1 MRVGYTLTEYFYFKN
16 KERRALIYVSILCVI
31 ASFIPL
37 TFPLFQSSQKVDFSE
52 FKQEIALFYA
62 HEEKEE
68 AIPNTALISQEV
80 SYFPFNPNTASK
92 DDFQKLGLSP
102 RTAQSILNY
111 RNKGGKFFKAEDFK
125 KIYTLNSEDYE
136 RLENYI
142 SIPDSRPIAKARKKK
157 SYEYD
162 QIDKVIVQEFTFNPN
177 TASYEDL
184 VRLGLSSRAAK
195 GLIKYRNAGAVFRK
209 KSDFK
214 KVYNVEEADYNRL
227 ESSIDLPD
235 VADSPAPKKSKPVY
249 KKKEWTPVY
258 VDINT
263 ATVEEWQKLR
273 GIGPGYANWIVKH
286 RERLG
291 GFATVEQVSEVYNF
305 PDSTYQSIKEF
316 LTNESPNI
324 TKISINK
331 LTAEKLKNHPYIQW
345 KQAKRIVAFR
355 KQHGAFSDMNS
366 IRKMPVFTEEFF
378 IKIEPYLKFD

>member
-16 KERRALIYVSILCVI
+16 KERKALIYVSICCVI

-37 TFPLFQSSQKVDFSE
+37 IFPLFQSSQKVDFSE
-52 FKQEIALFYA
+52 FKQEVAAFYTDT
-62 HEEKEE
+62 EEDKFTPKTE
-68 AIPNTALISQEV
+68 AVSQEI
-80 SYFPFNPNTASK
+80 SHFPFNPNTASK
-92 DDFQKLGLSP
+92 TDFQKLGLSP

-111 RNKGGKFFKAEDFK
+111 RNKGGEFFKKEDFK
-125 KIYTLNSEDYE
+125 KIYTLKSEDYE
-136 RLENYI
+136 RLKDYV
-142 SIPDSRPIAKARKKK
+142 SIPDNRPIAQARQKK

-162 QIDKVIVQEFTFNPN
+162 QIDKVIVQEFSFNPN

-184 VRLGLSSRAAK
+184 IRLGLSSRAAK

-214 KVYNVEEADYNRL
+214 KVYNLEEADYNRL
-227 ESSIDLPD
+227 ESYIDLPEE
-235 VADSPAPKKSKPVY
+235 ADYPSPKKTLASY

-258 VDINT
+258 VDINQAT
-263 ATVEEWQKLR
+263 AEEWQKLR
-273 GIGPGYANWIVKH
+273 GIGPGYASWIVKH
-286 RERLG
+286 REKLG

-316 LTNESPNI
+316 LTNESPNL

-331 LTAEKLKNHPYIQW
+331 LTVEELKNHPYIQW
-345 KQAKRIVAFR
+345 KQAKRIIAFR
-355 KQHGAFSDMNS
+355 KQHGAFSDMDA
-366 IRKMPVFTEEFF
+366 IRKMPVFTEDFF

>member
-16 KERRALIYVSILCVI
+16 KERKGLIYVSVICVI
-31 ASFIPL
+31 TSFIPL
-37 TFPLFQSSQKVDFSE
+37 TFPLFQSSHEVDFSQ
-52 FKQEIALFYA
+52 FKQEIAAFYA
-62 HEEKEE
+62 DEENNEF
-68 AIPNTALISQEV
+68 ALNVKDAPQKI

-92 DDFQKLGLSP
+92 DEFQQLGLSS

-111 RNKGGKFFKAEDFK
+111 RNKGGKFFKKEDFK
-125 KIYTLNSEDYE
+125 KIYTLKSEDYQ

-142 SIPDSRPIAKARKKK
+142 SIPDNRPIAQARKKK
-157 SYEYD
+157 SYEYN
-162 QIDKVIVQEFTFNPN
+162 QVDKVIVQEFSFNPD

-184 VRLGLSSRAAK
+184 VRLGISPRAAK

-214 KVYNVEEADYNRL
+214 KVYNIEEADYNRL
-227 ESSIDLPD
+227 ESYIDLPTEI
-235 VADSPAPKKSKPVY
+235 DSPTPKYAQPTY

-258 VDINT
+258 VDINNAT
-263 ATVEEWQKLR
+263 ADEWQKLR

-286 RERLG
+286 REKLG

-316 LTNESPNI
+316 LTNESPNL

-331 LTAEKLKNHPYIQW
+331 LTAEELKNHPYIKW
-345 KQAKRIVAFR
+345 KQANRIVAFR
-355 KQHGAFSDMNS
+355 KQHGAFSDMNA

>member
-1 MRVGYTLTEYFYFKN
+1 MRVGYSLTEYFYFKN

-37 TFPLFQSSQKVDFSE
+37 TFPLFQSSSKVDFSE

-62 HEEKEE
+62 NEEKDE
-68 AIPNTALISQEV
+68 AVPNTAFIPQEISH
-80 SYFPFNPNTASK
+80 FPFNPNTATK
-92 DDFQKLGLSP
+92 DEFQQLGLSP

-111 RNKGGKFFKAEDFK
+111 RNKGGKFFKKEDFK
-125 KIYTLNSEDYE
+125 KIYTLKDEDYN
-136 RLENYI
+136 RLTDYI
-142 SIPDSRPIAKARKKK
+142 TLPLNPPLVINWRKK

-162 QIDKVIVQEFTFNPN
+162 HVDKVIATEFSFNPN

-184 VRLGLSSRAAK
+184 VRLGISSRAAK

-214 KVYNVEEADYNRL
+214 KVYNIDEADYNRL
-227 ESSIDLPD
+227 ESYIDLPD
-235 VADSPAPKKSKPVY
+235 VVDSPTPKKTKPVY

-258 VDINT
+258 IDINQ

-286 RERLG
+286 REKLG

-316 LTNESPNI
+316 LTNESPNL

-331 LTAEKLKNHPYIQW
+331 LTAEELKNHPYIKW
-345 KQAKRIVAFR
+345 KQATRIVAFR

-378 IKIEPYLKFD
+378 VRLEPYLKFD

>member
-16 KERRALIYVSILCVI
+16 KERRALIYVSMLCII

-37 TFPLFQSSQKVDFSE
+37 SFPLFQSSQKVDFSK
-52 FKQEIALFYA
+52 FKQEVAAFYA
-62 HEEKEE
+62 DEEKEKYTPD
-68 AIPNTALISQEV
+68 IDSTPQEV
-80 SYFPFNPNTASK
+80 SYFPFNPNTATK
-92 DDFQKLGLSP
+92 DDFQKLGLSS

-111 RNKGGKFFKAEDFK
+111 RNKGGKFFKTEDFK
-125 KIYTLNSEDYE
+125 KIYTLKSEDYE
-136 RLENYI
+136 RLKNYI
-142 SIPDSRPIAKARKKK
+142 SIPDNRPIAQRQKKK

-162 QIDKVIVQEFTFNPN
+162 HVDKVIVQEFSFNPN

-214 KVYNVEEADYNRL
+214 KVYNIEEADYNRL
-227 ESSIDLPD
+227 ESYIDLPEKVD
-235 VADSPAPKKSKPVY
+235 YPTSKKTQPTY

-258 VDINT
+258 VDINN

-286 RERLG
+286 REKLG
-291 GFATVEQVSEVYNF
+291 GFATIEQVSEVYNF

-316 LTNESPNI
+316 LTNESPNL
-324 TKISINK
+324 TQISINK
-331 LTAEKLKNHPYIQW
+331 LTAEQIKNHPYIQW
-345 KQAKRIVAFR
+345 KEANRIVAYR
-355 KQHGAFSDMNS
+355 KQHGVFSDMDA

>member
-1 MRVGYTLTEYFYFKN
+1 MRVGYTLSEYFYFKN
-16 KERRALIYVSILCVI
+16 KERKGLIYISILCI
-31 ASFIPL
+31 AASFLPF

-62 HEEKEE
+62 EQEREEMIP
-68 AIPNTALISQEV
+68 AIVSQEIY
-80 SYFPFNPNTASK
+80 YFPFNPNTANK
-92 DDFQKLGLSP
+92 EEFLQLGLST

-111 RNKGGKFFKAEDFK
+111 RNKGGKFFKKEDFK
-125 KIYTLNSEDYE
+125 KIYTLKSEDYE
-136 RLENYI
+136 RLEDYI
-142 SIPDSRPIAKARKKK
+142 SIPDNRQFTQIQPEK

-162 QIDKVIVQEFTFNPN
+162 HIDKVIVQEFSFNPN
-177 TASYEDL
+177 TVSYEDL
-184 VRLGLSSRAAK
+184 IRLGISSRAAK

-227 ESSIDLPD
+227 ESYIDLPD
-235 VADSPAPKKSKPVY
+235 VADSPAPKKPKPVY
-249 KKKEWTPVY
+249 KKKEWTPIY

-291 GFATVEQVSEVYNF
+291 GFAMIEQVSEVYNF

-316 LTNESPNI
+316 LTNESHSL

-331 LTAEKLKNHPYIQW
+331 LTAEELKNHPYIKW
-345 KQAKRIVAFR
+345 KQANRIVAFR

-366 IRKMPVFTEEFF
+366 IRRMPVFTEEFF
-378 IKIEPYLKFD
+378 TKIEPYIKFD

>member
-1 MRVGYTLTEYFYFKN
+1 MRVGYTLSEYFYFKN
-16 KERRALIYVSILCVI
+16 KERRALIYLSVCCVVT
-31 ASFIPL
+31 SFIPL
-37 TFPLFQSSQKVDFSE
+37 IFPLFQSSQQVDFSE
-52 FKQEIALFYA
+52 FKQEIAAFYA
-62 HEEKEE
+62 DDEKDSPTQN
-68 AIPNTALISQEV
+68 IDSTPQEI

-92 DDFQKLGLSP
+92 DDFQKLGLSS

-111 RNKGGKFFKAEDFK
+111 RSKGGKFFKAEDFK
-125 KIYTLNSEDYE
+125 KIYTLKSEDYE
-136 RLENYI
+136 RLTDYI
-142 SIPDSRPIAKARKKK
+142 TLPLNPPLAIKRKKK

-162 QIDKVIVQEFTFNPN
+162 HVDKVIVQEFTFNPN

-184 VRLGLSSRAAK
+184 VRLGISSRAAK

-214 KVYNVEEADYNRL
+214 KVYNIEEADYNRL
-227 ESSIDLPD
+227 ESYIDLPD
-235 VADSPAPKKSKPVY
+235 EADFPTPEKTKSVY
-249 KKKEWTPVY
+249 KKKEWTPVF
-258 VDINT
+258 VDINN
-263 ATVEEWQKLR
+263 ATVDEWQKLR

-316 LTNESPNI
+316 LTNESPNL

-331 LTAEKLKNHPYIQW
+331 LTAEELKNHPYIKW
-345 KQAKRIVAFR
+345 KQANRIVAFR

-378 IKIEPYLKFD
+378 NKIEPYLKFD